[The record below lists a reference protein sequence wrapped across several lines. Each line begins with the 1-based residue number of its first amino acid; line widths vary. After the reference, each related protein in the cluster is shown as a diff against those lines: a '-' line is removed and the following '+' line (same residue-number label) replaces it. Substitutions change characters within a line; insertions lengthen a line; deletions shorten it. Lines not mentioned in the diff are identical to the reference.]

1 MLQNAIDTCPDDTSG
16 NIERCP
22 ALAKSIDRAKQ
33 QACLPENEIVDEDVG
48 LGTWLS
54 QLPGTNQVSSRS
66 MHGRIG
72 KTAVDDDADCCADG
86 SPRIT
91 AQGHGR
97 QGCQRWLE
105 TVGRR
110 RIRGQVCFAER
121 SAPHGMEARSVYNLI
136 SSSVIAHD
144 S

>member
-1 MLQNAIDTCPDDTSG
+1 MVFQRQSADLCDFGFALRLYSDITGYSFHADFTDGWDTAVLQDAIDTCPDDTSG

-48 LGTWLS
+48 LGTWLR

-66 MHGRIG
+66 VHTRIG

-86 SPRIT
+86 SARIT
-91 AQGHGR
+91 A
-97 QGCQRWLE
+97 
-105 TVGRR
+105 
-110 RIRGQVCFAER
+110 
-121 SAPHGMEARSVYNLI
+121 
-136 SSSVIAHD
+136 
-144 S
+144 